1 MRNPHRSLT
10 AFAAMTAIL
19 SVSAFVPSADAGC
32 SIVPRPVCRDLAQ
45 SKLDVDSYG
54 HVSWKASHGPATT
67 LDDFGDPGE
76 TSHYFLCAWD
86 ERGLLV
92 AADIPPAAE
101 CPGGSC
107 WCEADKTG
115 LKYKDEAGYNGDLR
129 ALQLLSNEKVGARIS
144 AETLVIGG
152 INLPVAGDVLVQLSR
167 SDSDIC
173 FESLVPAES
182 FTSNSSTSASAR
194 MSAADRKTAD

>member
-1 MRNPHRSLT
+1 MKIPRRSFS
-10 AFAAMTAIL
+10 AIAAIAAIL
-19 SVSAFVPSADAGC
+19 SVSASTAEAGC
-32 SIVPRPVCRDLAQ
+32 SMVPRPVCRELAQ
-45 SKLDVDSYG
+45 SKFDIDSYG
-54 HVSWKASHGPATT
+54 HVNWKASHGPATS
-67 LDDFGDPGE
+67 LDDFGDPSE

-107 WCEADKTG
+107 WCEAPRTG

-129 ALQLLSNEKVGARIS
+129 SVQLLSDEKVGVRIRT
-144 AETLVIGG
+144 ATLVIGG
-152 INLPVAGDVLVQLSR
+152 INLPVTGDVLVQLSR

-173 FESLVPAES
+173 FESLVPQDNFS
-182 FTSNSSTSASAR
+182 SNSSLSASGEVRA
-194 MSAADRKTAD
+194 SDEKVEN